1 MNSEVEKEPS
11 DFEVPRA
18 DDGYALPKFDGV
30 EVSNDHH
37 EFSESGETVPR
48 TDVLPRCMYNK
59 KQTGGAPDQIEPTR
73 FFKKLGYLL
82 QFDGSPIS
90 SMDDWMTQN
99 LHSLSEEDRATTDVM
114 LRCLFT
120 LSTLWT

>member
-30 EVSNDHH
+30 EVLNDHH

-48 TDVLPRCMYNK
+48 TDVLPRCMDNDNK
-59 KQTGGAPDQIEPTR
+59 TSGLPDQME
-73 FFKKLGYLL
+73 
-82 QFDGSPIS
+82 
-90 SMDDWMTQN
+90 
-99 LHSLSEEDRATTDVM
+99 
-114 LRCLFT
+114 
-120 LSTLWT
+120 